1 MSTQF
6 ETAEKSKLA
15 QMIEEQ
21 MTPRTQYGLV
31 VLFFLAMLYGISS
44 LMGYVSAKSS
54 EAQNLNSEL
63 QIWSDTD
70 AQNEWRA
77 RAETTAQLLTQWEAA
92 AWQAESPGIAAAEIE
107 IAIQGITSEAYVPA
121 ARIDVS
127 AEASGQQQAEFLRFD
142 VSGDVPIGSIPRLL
156 ILFASNPKQLIITD
170 VQLVTRNQT
179 STNFQVSGVAP
190 FKRAGEEG
198 SQ

>member
-15 QMIEEQ
+15 QLLEEQ

-44 LMGYVSAKSS
+44 LMGHVSTRAT
-54 EAQNLNSEL
+54 EAQSLKSEL
-63 QIWSDTD
+63 EIWSDTD

-77 RAETTAQLLTQWEAA
+77 RAVSTAEALIQWEGA
-92 AWQAESPGIAAAEIE
+92 AWQAASPGIAAAEIE
-107 IAIQGITSEAYVPA
+107 IAIQGITSQASIPA

-127 AEASGQQQAEFLRFD
+127 AEAGEQQADFLRFD

-156 ILFASNPKQLIITD
+156 ILFASNSKQLIVTD
-170 VQLVTRNQT
+170 VQLVTRNAT
-179 STNFQVSGVAP
+179 STNFQISGVAP
-190 FKRAGEEG
+190 FKRVTDGDT
-198 SQ
+198 Q

>member
-15 QMIEEQ
+15 QLLEEQ

-44 LMGYVSAKSS
+44 LMGHVSTRAT
-54 EAQNLNSEL
+54 EAQSLKSEL
-63 QIWSDTD
+63 EIWSDTD

-77 RAETTAQLLTQWEAA
+77 RAVSTAEALIQWEGA
-92 AWQAESPGIAAAEIE
+92 AWQAASPGIAAAEIE
-107 IAIQGITSEAYVPA
+107 IAIQGITSQASIPA

-127 AEASGQQQAEFLRFD
+127 AEAGEQQADFLRFD

-156 ILFASNPKQLIITD
+156 ILFASNSKQLIVTD
-170 VQLVTRNQT
+170 VQLVTRNAT
-179 STNFQVSGVAP
+179 STNFQISGVAP
-190 FKRAGEEG
+190 FKRATDGDT
-198 SQ
+198 Q